1 MKNFSSIPRP
11 LIKLLEKNVTSEF
24 NEDLMNVFLTLKK
37 KLVEAPVMVSRDR
50 NLPFELMYDASD
62 FAVGVVLG

>member
-11 LIKLLEKNVTSEF
+11 LTKLLEKNVTFEF
-24 NEDLMNVFLTLKK
+24 NEDFMNVFLTLKK
-37 KLVEAPVMVSRDR
+37 KLVEALVMVSRDR